1 MDWNR
6 SARTRVFGVP
16 QHVRYDEKAHMA
28 TTDVNLVEVGDTS
41 VACGDGYILELDV
54 HVVFG
59 YSEEIV
65 SGGFPSWASDD

>member
-1 MDWNR
+1 
-6 SARTRVFGVP
+6 
-16 QHVRYDEKAHMA
+16 MA